1 MSTLAGR
8 SALDYA
14 AEEPQ
19 MNRQERVIFLAYLVM
34 CTMVVTF
41 LAATSAIW
49 LI

>member
-1 MSTLAGR
+1 MSTLAQR
-8 SALDYA
+8 PALDYA

-19 MNRQERVIFLAYLVM
+19 MNGQERVIFLVYLVM
-34 CTMVVTF
+34 SAMVVTF